1 MKSFFGKK
9 LSGKG
14 FAAAVAA
21 CLVIVGGAGIY
32 SYNKV
37 ADKLNDQLISSNKA
51 AADNAVSVPETPVNA
66 EQAGIAKTEP
76 PVTEPAQTEASAAEA
91 TEAEVN
97 VPDVPVSAVPQAIVR
112 PLNGEVI
119 NAYSDGELV
128 KSSTLN
134 VWKTH
139 DGVDI
144 AGSLNEK
151 VKSITSGSVKS
162 IYEDQMLGA
171 CVIIDHGNGLEGYYC
186 NLSKDIPVTEGQ
198 TVSAGTVIGMV
209 GNTAQGEI
217 KDAEHLHFAL
227 KKNGEWIDPISFISG
242 EGS

>member
-1 MKSFFGKK
+1 MKNFFGR

-14 FAAAVAA
+14 IVAAVCV
-21 CLVIVGGAGIY
+21 CLIVVGGAGIY

-37 ADKLNDQLISSNKA
+37 ADKLNQQLLSSNAEKT
-51 AADNAVSVPETPVNA
+51 PEMPDAPVNA
-66 EQAGIAKTEP
+66 EQTQVAKTTEA
-76 PVTEPAQTEASAAEA
+76 PVTEQTEASAKAAEA
-91 TEAEVN
+91 DLDTSPAEI
-97 VPDVPVSAVPQAIVR
+97 VSSDEVRAMVR

-119 NAYSDGELV
+119 TPFSNSELV

-144 AGSLNEK
+144 AGSMGEK
-151 VKSITSGSVKS
+151 VKSMTSGTVKTV
-162 IYEDQMLGA
+162 YEDQMLGA
-171 CVIIDHGNGLEGYYC
+171 CVLVDHGNGLEGFYC

-198 TVSAGTVIGMV
+198 SVSAGTILGTV

-217 KDAEHLHFAL
+217 KEPAHLHFAL
-227 KKNGEWIDPISFISG
+227 KKNGEWIDPIAFISG

>member
-1 MKSFFGKK
+1 MKNFFGR

-14 FAAAVAA
+14 IVAA
-21 CLVIVGGAGIY
+21 ICICLIAVGGAGIY

-37 ADKLNDQLISSNKA
+37 ADKLNEQLLSSN
-51 AADNAVSVPETPVNA
+51 AVKTPEMPDSPVNA
-66 EQAGIAKTEP
+66 EQTQVAKTTEA
-76 PVTEPAQTEASAAEA
+76 PVTEQTETNTSAKAAEA
-91 TEAEVN
+91 AIDNSSAEAVSSDEVR
-97 VPDVPVSAVPQAIVR
+97 AMVR
-112 PLNGEVI
+112 PLNGEFI
-119 NAYSDGELV
+119 SPFSNSELV

-144 AGSLNEK
+144 AGNMGEK
-151 VKSITSGSVKS
+151 VKSMTSGTVKS
-162 IYEDQMLGA
+162 VYEDQMLGA
-171 CVIIDHGNGLEGYYC
+171 CVLVDHGSGLEGFYC

-198 TVSAGTVIGMV
+198 TVSAGTILGTV

-217 KDAEHLHFAL
+217 KEPSHLHFAL
-227 KKNGEWIDPISFISG
+227 KKSGEWIDPITFISG